1 MICIGEDILQIKNY
15 VRLLV
20 GGGVGNDHKLLGQ
33 KTDIFQGLK
42 NSTSWRL
49 ERGKNIIRTVP
60 SFLFLQIN
68 YNL

>member
-1 MICIGEDILQIKNY
+1 MHRRGHITDQELCTLTC
-15 VRLLV
+15 R